1 MPPTATQ
8 DQRRRPQGPFAL
20 PLALTLLGTLIASL
34 VCSSSAAAGGG
45 SGGAGFDGPSRA
57 LEAAFKIALLER
69 RQTPDG
75 CYPAPEALARTLDQ
89 STTLRVA
96 IKPSLKS
103 VKKRGIAYVIS
114 GGAGCNRTI
123 LAFRGKRGLY
133 VLDSRQGP
141 IYVIGRDGKRLKG
154 KDAIV
159 GGAGPLRS
167 LSLKSK
173 TFSMTSG
180 DEVRRLTVLCSG
192 KRYPIGGGMI
202 GSPAP
207 SAEREGVY
215 PHSYERLGVQRGWH
229 INPVLIDPD
238 LAGTTPRQVTL
249 QVMCGRGLV
258 PHSSP
263 HTTVFVKPGE
273 TKSAVARC
281 PKRTSVFSGG
291 FQRAD
296 FRTPSGSFPIESR
309 AVGSR
314 SWRVTGRAFGAFG
327 GEITAIAYC
336 SRDKEAKVKT
346 VKRSTSIPLNQFGEA
361 TTPRCPRGRR
371 LIAGGFGANGVTGA
385 FSDGG
390 HFNNNGTWTAGAF
403 GFFGPTPS
411 YTAYGYCARV
421 K

>member
-1 MPPTATQ
+1 MQPTTTQ
-8 DQRRRPQGPFAL
+8 RQRTKPRGR
-20 PLALTLLGTLIASL
+20 LALTAAAALAGALIASL
-34 VCSSSAAAGGG
+34 VGPWSAAAGGG

-57 LEAAFKIALLER
+57 LESAFKIALLER
-69 RQTPDG
+69 RETPDG
-75 CYPAPEALARTLDQ
+75 CYPAPGALAETLRQ
-89 STTLRVA
+89 TTTLRVSV
-96 IKPSLKS
+96 KPSLKS
-103 VKKRGIAYVIS
+103 VKKRGIAYVIIR
-114 GGAGCNRTI
+114 GAGCNRAI
-123 LAFRGKRGLY
+123 MALRGKRGLY

-141 IYVIGRDGKRLKG
+141 IYVIGPGGKRLKG

-167 LSLKSK
+167 LSLRSK

-180 DEVRRLTVLCSG
+180 NEVRRLTVLCSG

-202 GSPAP
+202 GSPGP

-238 LAGTTPRQVTL
+238 LTGTTPRQVTL

-263 HTTVFVKPGE
+263 HKTVFVRPGE

-281 PKRTSVFSGG
+281 PKRTKVFSGG

-309 AVGSR
+309 AVGAR

-346 VKRSTSIPLNQFGEA
+346 VKRTTSIAFNQFSEA

-371 LIAGGFGANGVTGA
+371 LIAGGFSANGTTGA

-403 GFFGPTPS
+403 GFFGPAPS
-411 YTAYGYCARV
+411 YTAYGYCART
-421 K
+421 